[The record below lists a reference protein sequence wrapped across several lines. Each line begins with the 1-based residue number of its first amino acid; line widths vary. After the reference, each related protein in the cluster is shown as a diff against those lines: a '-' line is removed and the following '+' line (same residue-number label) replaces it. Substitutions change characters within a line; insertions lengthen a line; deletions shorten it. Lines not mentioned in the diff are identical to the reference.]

1 LEDLVWQN
9 IRKVLENPQVVMAGV
24 KEQLETEHK
33 GTIQGMSL
41 SREIQKLKRKI
52 NSYDSQEKRL
62 VQLFRY
68 GEINQDSILDELN
81 QLKRERQADKLKLDD
96 YTRTKEHLENL
107 ENAEIR
113 LAEYCQRL
121 RHDLDNATFYE
132 KREILEML
140 AIKVIATPEHIN
152 VEGVIPLEATSRQS
166 SDSSPKVLTIGQ
178 TSA

>member
-1 LEDLVWQN
+1 MVQLLG
-9 IRKVLENPQVVMAGV
+9 AGQ
-24 KEQLETEHK
+24 EQK
-33 GTIQGMSL
+33 GAIQRTSL
-41 SREIQKLKRKI
+41 SQEIQKLKRKI
-52 NSYDSQEKRL
+52 KSYDSQERRL

-81 QLKRERQADKLKLDD
+81 QLKKEREADKQKLEN
-96 YTRTKEHLENL
+96 YTRAKEHLGNL
-107 ENAEIR
+107 ELAEMR

-121 RHDLDNATFYE
+121 RHDLDNATFHE

-140 AIKVIATPEHIN
+140 AIKVVATPEHIN
-152 VEGVIPLEATSRQS
+152 VEGVIPLEATSTQS